1 MNRYVIQLGAFLVFS
16 AALSASAD
24 GFLLSTNAIA
34 PERRAALEALCGR
47 LEARGLARVPAGAKW
62 CDTSADYSRP
72 YRVGYGDDIEFED
85 GNETKHA
92 WLLRE
97 RADGTNDY
105 MNADGYCF
113 KSAAALS
120 RPARLSRDV
129 ALLAGRLER
138 AAAVNARSAAAEK
151 SEDEDIDD
159 YSAEVFA
166 VLHGG
171 FGGPLDK
178 GKSPRL
184 ALLFAAELFRA
195 GHEDEACAIFRAIE
209 SFGDLDGI
217 ERGAADRLAE
227 SDALAARD
235 MLTETGDFA
244 ATAAFLEKSLVRNPA
259 KPATP
264 DDKDV
269 FASLPKAVR
278 RTLPPRRD
286 FRKAFLEAMRRRLN
300 GIPAVP
306 GLGDEE
312 QKLAADLAEW
322 KGWQVGDRGEYEL
335 KKIPWLI
342 PAAWTN
348 NPAIPDNAA
357 TRIARLG
364 PRAISLL
371 MALQDDE
378 TPARRPQNHIN
389 DSSLFMTRGRVAYDL
404 LNQLLPFDMHS
415 HLAYKGEEVERAAI
429 QREILDVGPDDLLL
443 LYLRDNAGDY
453 SDMPLLWAYLAR
465 RLESEIPFLETAI
478 LAAVTNRPIDESLYL
493 GNLVLTGDTAL
504 RMADLCLAV
513 RGEAAASFR
522 ERLCETLRRLSVSF
536 EFPKPQVS
544 PLPGGG
550 EKCVFH
556 FSRDKKEFVSAFR
569 KWASNTAETF
579 AGIKLQDGSP
589 AAVHARAEAAAAWFL
604 EGDIWAYRS
613 ESGEWERPPLPFVS
627 IHADDSD
634 PVELRPD
641 DIQTSYLESSGKIT
655 DKEIRKHMKE
665 FEEEAAELVRLQQQD
680 NED

>member
-1 MNRYVIQLGAFLVFS
+1 M
-16 AALSASAD
+16 
-24 GFLLSTNAIA
+24 
-34 PERRAALEALCGR
+34 
-47 LEARGLARVPAGAKW
+47 
-62 CDTSADYSRP
+62 
-72 YRVGYGDDIEFED
+72 ED
-85 GNETKHA
+85 WNNCE
-92 WLLRE
+92 
-97 RADGTNDY
+97 
-105 MNADGYCF
+105 
-113 KSAAALS
+113 
-120 RPARLSRDV
+120 
-129 ALLAGRLER
+129 
-138 AAAVNARSAAAEK
+138 
-151 SEDEDIDD
+151 
-159 YSAEVFA
+159 
-166 VLHGG
+166 LH
-171 FGGPLDK
+171 
-178 GKSPRL
+178 
-184 ALLFAAELFRA
+184 
-195 GHEDEACAIFRAIE
+195 
-209 SFGDLDGI
+209 
-217 ERGAADRLAE
+217 
-227 SDALAARD
+227 
-235 MLTETGDFA
+235 
-244 ATAAFLEKSLVRNPA
+244 N
-259 KPATP
+259 
-264 DDKDV
+264 
-269 FASLPKAVR
+269 
-278 RTLPPRRD
+278 
-286 FRKAFLEAMRRRLN
+286 
-300 GIPAVP
+300 
-306 GLGDEE
+306 
-312 QKLAADLAEW
+312 
-322 KGWQVGDRGEYEL
+322 
-335 KKIPWLI
+335 IPWLI

-371 MALQDDE
+371 MALQGDE

-404 LNQLLPFDMHS
+404 RNQLLPFDIHS
-415 HLAYKGEEVERAAI
+415 RLAYKGEEEERAAI
-429 QREILDVGPDDLLL
+429 QREILDAGPDDLLL

-665 FEEEAAELVRLQQQD
+665 FEEEAAELERLQQQD